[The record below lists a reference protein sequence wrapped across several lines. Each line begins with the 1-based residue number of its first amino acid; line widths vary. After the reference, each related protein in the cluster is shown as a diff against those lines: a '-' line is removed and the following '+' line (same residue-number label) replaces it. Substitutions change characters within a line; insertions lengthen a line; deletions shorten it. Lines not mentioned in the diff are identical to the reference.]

1 MPDYLAF
8 IANRVASGEITAQEA
23 GREYEVLFAES
34 IGATPVHNSGA
45 GFSKLDARGVGGSIL
60 WSVKWAGRHKSFRV
74 EEAHF
79 AEADAAINGPGG
91 IGGEVIP
98 GLAFTTESGEEFVTL
113 RKADMMML
121 LHEGGTFA
129 SRDSV
134 DTGTTPRRQLTV
146 EERLA

>member
-1 MPDYLAF
+1 MPDYLDF
-8 IANRVASGEITAQEA
+8 ISRRVASGEITAQEA

-45 GFSKLDARGVGGSIL
+45 GFSKLDARGGSIL

-79 AEADAAINGPGG
+79 TEADAAINGPGG

>member
-1 MPDYLAF
+1 MPDYVDF
-8 IANRVASGEITAQEA
+8 IARRVALGEITPQQA

-45 GFSKLDARGVGGSIL
+45 GFSKLDARGGSIL
-60 WSVKWAGRHKSFRV
+60 WSVKWAGLFKSFRV
-74 EEAHF
+74 EETHF

-91 IGGEVIP
+91 IGGDAIP
-98 GLAFTTESGEEFVTL
+98 GLAFTTESGEELVTL